1 MPLTEIAIKA
11 IKPSEKITRHYD
23 EKGLYLEV
31 SPAGGRWWRFKY
43 MVAGKEK
50 RLSLGTYPET
60 SLKQARISRDE
71 MRTKIQQGTDPAAE
85 RKSKKRIADG
95 QLSFEQV
102 ARQWFETWKIGKTAR
117 YASYAIGRLESDV
130 FPSIGHVGIND
141 VTTRDVVACA
151 KKMEARGVT
160 DLPRKNLIKI
170 SQIYRYAIAH
180 DIAER
185 NPAADFQPSDVLKP
199 TKRKNMARIEQS
211 QLPKLLK
218 SIEQYDGK
226 PITKIALKLM
236 ALTFL
241 RTRELT
247 EATWSE
253 IDGDMWRIPADRMK
267 MPSPHIVPLSRQAKA
282 LIESLREITGDGQY
296 LFPGERKGAMSN
308 NTILFALYRMGYK
321 GQMTGHGFRGLASTV
336 LHEQGWPHEHIELQL
351 AHTPRDAVS
360 AAYNHALYLKQRAEM
375 MQHWADFIDSQFVE
389 AG

>member
-60 SLKQARISRDE
+60 SLKQARINRDE

-85 RKSKKRIADG
+85 RKSKKRIEEG

-102 ARQWFETWKIGKTAR
+102 ARRWFETWKIGKTER
-117 YASYAIGRLESDV
+117 YAGYAIGRLESDV
-130 FPSIGHVGIND
+130 FPSIGHIGIND

-151 KKMEARGVT
+151 KKMEDRGVT

-185 NPAADFQPSDVLKP
+185 NPAADFQPSDVLRP
-199 TKRKNMARIEQS
+199 IKRKNMARIEQS
-211 QLPKLLK
+211 QLPNLLK
-218 SIEQYDGK
+218 SIEQYDGA

-247 EATWSE
+247 EAPWSE
-253 IDGDMWRIPADRMK
+253 IDGDVWRIPADRMK
-267 MPSPHIVPLSRQAKA
+267 IPSPHIVPLSRQAKA
-282 LIESLREITGDGQY
+282 LIESLREITGGGQY
-296 LFPGERKGAMSN
+296 LFPGERRGAMSN
-308 NTILFALYRMGYK
+308 NTILYALYRMGYK
-321 GQMTGHGFRGLASTV
+321 GQMTGHGFRGLASTI

-375 MQHWADFIDSQFVE
+375 MQHWADFLDAEIIR
-389 AG
+389 G